1 MKKDKFLWI
10 LLSLVFLVIF
20 NAVFYLTSG
29 FDHKASVWI
38 SYGCIHFAYMMLL
51 VTPRL
56 IRTGKSVAVFGFSLY
71 SVSSI
76 YFLIEFVVGMVFILL
91 NPDRYIAALLV
102 QLVVA
107 GIYAIAII
115 SNMIADE
122 STAVAEEKRSH
133 QIDFVKK
140 ASAQLKSLLDSI
152 SEKEVKKKVEKV
164 YDTLYS
170 SPVKSHPNLAQT
182 ETCILMSINELGC
195 AVSEGSKER
204 IVSLANTLLVAVNER
219 NRQLKMLN

>member
-1 MKKDKFLWI
+1 
-10 LLSLVFLVIF
+10 
-20 NAVFYLTSG
+20 
-29 FDHKASVWI
+29 
-38 SYGCIHFAYMMLL
+38 
-51 VTPRL
+51 
-56 IRTGKSVAVFGFSLY
+56 
-71 SVSSI
+71 
-76 YFLIEFVVGMVFILL
+76 MVFILL

-195 AVSEGSKER
+195 AVSEGRKER